1 MGHRI
6 CNRNSDILEEEM
18 KSMIGV
24 VIVIAFF
31 IVFSIGFLAGAAWN
45 AIGRD
50 E

>member
-1 MGHRI
+1 MAVGI
-6 CNRNSDILEEEM
+6 CDRDSDILEEEM
-18 KSMIGV
+18 KLMIGV
-24 VIVIAFF
+24 VIVIAFL